1 MRVNNGIAL
10 IMINI
15 TQGKEL
21 QQATLPRPRLADDID
36 VARAIAPQHTKLVI
50 DPPKVGQTKGRDLL
64 VVSYMTS
71 EDRQTVGRFGSFI
84 TCPNDIGRL
93 NIGMWQVKD
102 TRHLLNIEQKAAV
115 SKETQLIAVEVFL
128 AEAIVTHGE
137 AIKVG
142 TVILLE
148 GTDDCLHTQPRIS
161 GAIAKICNANL
172 NLVTQLSS
180 LFFGLGDAGFV
191 AIGELRYCR
200 HVAFRWLPQR
210 HEELAKPPRLGVK
223 CVAKEPTAAHALDP
237 RIGCF
242 VPVICHRAY

>member
-21 QQATLPRPRLADDID
+21 QQATLPRSCLADDID
-36 VARAIAPQHTKLVI
+36 VARAIAPQHAKLVI
-50 DPPKVGQTKGRDLL
+50 DPPKVGQAKGRDLL
-64 VVSYMTS
+64 VVSCMTS
-71 EDRQTVGRFGSFI
+71 EDRQTVGRFGGFV

-93 NIGMWQVKD
+93 NIGVWQVKD
-102 TRHLLNIEQKAAV
+102 TRHLLNIKQKAAV
-115 SKETQLIAVEVFL
+115 GKEAQLIAVEIFL
-128 AEAIVTHGE
+128 TEAIVTHGKT
-137 AIKVG
+137 IKVG

-148 GTDDCLHTQPRIS
+148 GADDCLHAQPRIS
-161 GAIAKICNANL
+161 GAIAKVRNANL
-172 NLVTQLSS
+172 NLVTQLGG
-180 LFFGLGDAGFV
+180 LFLGFGNAGFI

-200 HVAFRWLPQR
+200 HVAFGWLPQR

-223 CVAKEPTAAHALDP
+223 CFAKEPTTAHTLDP
-237 RIGCF
+237 RIRRF